1 MRVFISFCP
10 QPENKSQDFLCSFLD
25 LLNYSSKI
33 KKTTKTHSGVR
44 VLKLSPVMLQ
54 YIGELQE
61 YDKRKGIKSN
71 YVACTGA
78 GTINTEKNL
87 GRSLKRIVAR
97 TDIQNNV
104 TLHTLRHTFGSTLV
118 RRGVN
123 IEIVSRL
130 MGHAKISTTYNKYI
144 HSLKE
149 QEMET
154 MQMISIS

>member
-1 MRVFISFCP
+1 M
-10 QPENKSQDFLCSFLD
+10 
-25 LLNYSSKI
+25 
-33 KKTTKTHSGVR
+33 
-44 VLKLSPVMLQ
+44 LKLSPITLQ
-54 YIGELQE
+54 YIRELQE
-61 YDKRKGIKSN
+61 YDKRKGIKSA
-71 YVACTGA
+71 YVACTSVGS
-78 GTINTEKNL
+78 INTEKNL

-123 IEIVSRL
+123 IEVVSSL

-144 HSLKE
+144 HTLKE
-149 QEMET
+149 QEMKT